1 MAELVRV
8 GIASKE
14 LRLEVEGVSD
24 ERGERVSKFVVLP
37 ISVNVTV
44 VEGLDVAYTEKVG
57 MVETV
62 GIAEEVTLSVCAR
75 ETV

>member
-1 MAELVRV
+1 MTELVRV

-14 LRLEVEGVSD
+14 LRLEVEGVGD
-24 ERGERVSKFVVLP
+24 KRGERVSKFVVLP
-37 ISVNVTV
+37 ISVDVTV
-44 VEGLDVAYTEKVG
+44 VEGLNVAYTEKVG

-62 GIAEEVTLSVCAR
+62 GIAEQITLSVCAS